1 MSLNASYRRSARAA
15 PERLDVMLEARAFEP
30 DFLRRLDGLVLGVQR
45 SRTVRQGRRLLGRVQ
60 GLGIEP
66 ESFKEYTEGDDLRFL
81 DWNAFARLDD
91 LTIRTFRSERE
102 IEVTV
107 LVDASASMGLPPEDD
122 KLGLAWGL
130 AASLAY
136 VAMASNDAVR
146 LGAFTAARGGAAR
159 LDVSPL
165 HRRRETYPAFGP
177 FVGTVHPGGATRMSE
192 AVGRLLRER
201 RPAGTVILISD
212 FLVSI
217 GEYEQ
222 ALRGLL
228 RARHEVKV
236 IHVLGDRESSGNY
249 PPGHYRVRDSETGEL
264 CEVTL
269 GARAAESC
277 RRRVERL
284 SAELAAFC
292 AANGIVYARAFGAS
306 HFDDI
311 VMREFPRLGVMR

>member
-1 MSLNASYRRSARAA
+1 
-15 PERLDVMLEARAFEP
+15 MLEARAFEP

-45 SRTVRQGRRLLGRVQ
+45 ARTAREGRRALGRVQ

-91 LTIRTFRSERE
+91 LTIRTFRAERE
-102 IEVTV
+102 IEVTIM
-107 LVDASASMGLPPEDD
+107 VDASASMGLPRDDD
-122 KLGLAWGL
+122 KLGMALGL

-146 LGAFTAARGGAAR
+146 LGAFTTSRGGAAR
-159 LDVSPL
+159 VETTPL
-165 HRRRETYPAFGP
+165 HRRRETYPAFRP
-177 FVGTVHPGGATRMSE
+177 FVTAVRCGGDTRMAE
-192 AVGRLLRER
+192 AVGRLLLER
-201 RPAGTVILISD
+201 RRAGTVIVISD
-212 FLVSI
+212 FLVSA

-222 ALRGLL
+222 TLRRLL
-228 RARHEVKV
+228 GARHEVKV
-236 IHVLGDRESSGNY
+236 VHVLGDRESTGTY

-269 GARAAESC
+269 GASAGEAC

-284 SAELAAFC
+284 SADLGAFC
-292 AANGIVYARAFGAS
+292 AANGIVYAQAFGAS
-306 HFDDI
+306 HFNDV
-311 VMREFPRLGVMR
+311 VMREFPRLGVVR

>member
-1 MSLNASYRRSARAA
+1 
-15 PERLDVMLEARAFEP
+15 MLEARAFEP

-45 SRTVRQGRRLLGRVQ
+45 ARTVREGRRALGRVQ

-91 LTIRTFRSERE
+91 LTIRTFRAERE
-102 IEVTV
+102 IEVTI
-107 LVDASASMGLPPEDD
+107 LVDASASMGLPRDDD
-122 KLGLAWGL
+122 KLGMALGL

-146 LGAFTAARGGAAR
+146 LGAFTTSRGGAAR
-159 LDVSPL
+159 VETTPL
-165 HRRRETYPAFGP
+165 HRRRETYPAFRP
-177 FVGTVHPGGATRMSE
+177 FVTAVHCGGDTRMAE
-192 AVGRLLRER
+192 AVGRLLLER
-201 RPAGTVILISD
+201 RRAGTVIVISD
-212 FLVSI
+212 FLVSA

-222 ALRGLL
+222 TLRRLL
-228 RARHEVKV
+228 GARHEVKV
-236 IHVLGDRESSGNY
+236 VHVLGDRESTGTY

-269 GARAAESC
+269 GASAGEAC

-284 SAELAAFC
+284 SADLGAFC
-292 AANGIVYARAFGAS
+292 AANGIVYAQAFGAS
-306 HFDDI
+306 HFNDV
-311 VMREFPRLGVMR
+311 VMREFPRLGVVR

>member
-1 MSLNASYRRSARAA
+1 
-15 PERLDVMLEARAFEP
+15 MLEGRAFEP

-45 SRTVRQGRRLLGRVQ
+45 ARTVREGRRALGRVQ

-91 LTIRTFRSERE
+91 LTIRTFRAERE
-102 IEVTV
+102 IEVTI

-122 KLGLAWGL
+122 KLGMALGL

-146 LGAFTAARGGAAR
+146 LGAFTTARGGAAR
-159 LDVSPL
+159 VETTAL
-165 HRRRETYPAFGP
+165 HRRRETYPAFRP
-177 FVGTVHPGGATRMSE
+177 FVSAVRCGGDTRMAE
-192 AVGRLLRER
+192 AVGRLLLER
-201 RPAGTVILISD
+201 RRAGTVIMISD
-212 FLVSI
+212 FLVSA

-222 ALRGLL
+222 TLRRLL
-228 RARHEVKV
+228 GARHEVKV
-236 IHVLGDRESSGNY
+236 VHVLGDRESTGTY

-269 GARAAESC
+269 GAGAAAVC

-284 SAELAAFC
+284 SADLGAFC
-292 AANGIVYARAFGAS
+292 AANGIVYAQAFGAS
-306 HFDDI
+306 HFNDV
-311 VMREFPRLGVMR
+311 VMREFPRLGVVR

>member
-1 MSLNASYRRSARAA
+1 
-15 PERLDVMLEARAFEP
+15 MLEGRAFEP

-45 SRTVRQGRRLLGRVQ
+45 ARTVREGRRALGRVQ

-91 LTIRTFRSERE
+91 LTIRTFRAERE
-102 IEVTV
+102 IEVTI
-107 LVDASASMGLPPEDD
+107 LVDASASMGLPRDDD
-122 KLGLAWGL
+122 KLGMALAL

-146 LGAFTAARGGAAR
+146 LGAFTTARGGAAR
-159 LDVSPL
+159 VETTPL
-165 HRRRETYPAFGP
+165 HRRRETYPAFRP
-177 FVGTVHPGGATRMSE
+177 FVTGVRCGGDTRMAE
-192 AVGRLLRER
+192 AVGRMLLER
-201 RPAGTVILISD
+201 RRAGTVIVISD
-212 FLVSI
+212 FLVSA

-222 ALRGLL
+222 TLRRLL
-228 RARHEVKV
+228 GARHEVKV
-236 IHVLGDRESSGNY
+236 VHVLGDRESTGTY

-269 GARAAESC
+269 GASAGEAC

-284 SAELAAFC
+284 SADLGAFC
-292 AANGIVYARAFGAS
+292 AANGIVYAPAFGAS
-306 HFDDI
+306 HFNDV
-311 VMREFPRLGVMR
+311 VMREFPRLGVVR

>member
-1 MSLNASYRRSARAA
+1 M
-15 PERLDVMLEARAFEP
+15 
-30 DFLRRLDGLVLGVQR
+30 
-45 SRTVRQGRRLLGRVQ
+45 LGRVQ

-91 LTIRTFRSERE
+91 LTIRTFRAERE
-102 IEVTV
+102 IEVTI
-107 LVDASASMGLPPEDD
+107 LVDASASMGLPRDDD
-122 KLGLAWGL
+122 KLGFALGL

-146 LGAFTAARGGAAR
+146 LGAFTTARGGAAH
-159 LDVSPL
+159 LETSAL
-165 HRRRETYPAFGP
+165 HRRRETYPAFRTVRKRGARGRRHADGRGG
-177 FVGTVHPGGATRMSE
+177 GTPA
-192 AVGRLLRER
+192 AER

-212 FLVSI
+212 FLVSA

-236 IHVLGDRESSGNY
+236 IHVLGDRESSGTY

-269 GARAAESC
+269 RRERGRNLPAAGRAAVGRSC
-277 RRRVERL
+277 GVLRGQRNRSMRGP
-284 SAELAAFC
+284 SAPA
-292 AANGIVYARAFGAS
+292 IS
-306 HFDDI
+306 TTS
-311 VMREFPRLGVMR
+311 

>member
-1 MSLNASYRRSARAA
+1 
-15 PERLDVMLEARAFEP
+15 MLEARAFEP

-45 SRTVRQGRRLLGRVQ
+45 SRTVREGRRQLGRVQ

-91 LTIRTFRSERE
+91 LTMRTFRAERE
-102 IEVTV
+102 IEVTI
-107 LVDASASMGLPPEDD
+107 LVDASASMGLPRDDD
-122 KLGLAWGL
+122 KLGFALGL

-146 LGAFTAARGGAAR
+146 LGAFTTARGGVPR
-159 LDVSPL
+159 LETSAL
-165 HRRRETYPAFGP
+165 HRRRETYPGFRAFVSG
-177 FVGTVHPGGATRMSE
+177 VRAGGATQMAE
-192 AVGRLLRER
+192 AVGRLLLER

-212 FLVSI
+212 FLVSA

-236 IHVLGDRESSGNY
+236 IHVLGDRESTGTY

-269 GARAAESC
+269 GPRAAETC
-277 RRRVERL
+277 RRRAERL
-284 SAELAAFC
+284 SADLAAFC
-292 AANGIVYARAFGAS
+292 AANGILYARAFGAS

-311 VMREFPRLGVMR
+311 VMREFPRLGVVR

>member
-1 MSLNASYRRSARAA
+1 
-15 PERLDVMLEARAFEP
+15 MLEARAFEP
-30 DFLRRLDGLVLGVQR
+30 GFLRRLDGLVLGVQR
-45 SRTVRQGRRLLGRVQ
+45 SRTVREGRRMLGRVQ

-91 LTIRTFRSERE
+91 LTIRTFRAERE
-102 IEVTV
+102 IEVSI
-107 LVDASASMGLPPEDD
+107 LIDASASMGLPREDD
-122 KLGLAWGL
+122 KLGFALGL

-146 LGAFTAARGGAAR
+146 LGAFTAARGGTPR
-159 LDVSPL
+159 LETSAL
-165 HRRRETYPAFGP
+165 HRRRESYPAFRT
-177 FVGTVHPGGATRMSE
+177 FVGTVRASGATQMAE
-192 AVGRLLRER
+192 AIGRLLLMR

-212 FLVSI
+212 FLVSAS
-217 GEYEQ
+217 EYEQ

-236 IHVLGDRESSGNY
+236 IHVLGDRESSGTY

-269 GARAAESC
+269 GASAAETC
-277 RRRVERL
+277 RRRAERL
-284 SAELAAFC
+284 SADLAAFC

-311 VMREFPRLGVMR
+311 VMREFPRLGLMR

>member
-1 MSLNASYRRSARAA
+1 
-15 PERLDVMLEARAFEP
+15 MLEARAFEP

-45 SRTVRQGRRLLGRVQ
+45 SRTVREGRRALGRVH

-91 LTIRTFRSERE
+91 LTIRTFRAERE
-102 IEVTV
+102 IEVTI

-122 KLGLAWGL
+122 KLGFALGL
-130 AASLAY
+130 ASSLAY

-146 LGAFTAARGGAAR
+146 LGAFTTARSGAAH
-159 LDVSPL
+159 LQTSAL
-165 HRRRETYPAFGP
+165 HRRRETYPTFRP
-177 FVGTVHPGGATRMSE
+177 FVNAVRTSGATQMVE
-192 AVGRLLRER
+192 AMGRLLLER
-201 RPAGTVILISD
+201 RRAGTVILISD
-212 FLVSI
+212 FLVSAI
-217 GEYEQ
+217 EYEQ
-222 ALRGLL
+222 ALRALL

-236 IHVLGDRESSGNY
+236 IHVLGDRESSGTY
-249 PPGHYRVRDSETGEL
+249 PPGHYRVRDSETGQL

-269 GARAAESC
+269 GPGAAASC
-277 RRRVERL
+277 RRRAERL
-284 SAELAAFC
+284 SADLAAFC

-311 VMREFPRLGVMR
+311 VMREFPRLGVVR

>member
-1 MSLNASYRRSARAA
+1 
-15 PERLDVMLEARAFEP
+15 MLEARAFEP

-45 SRTVRQGRRLLGRVQ
+45 SRTVREGRRALGRVQ

-91 LTIRTFRSERE
+91 LTIRTFRTERE
-102 IEVTV
+102 IEVTI
-107 LVDASASMGLPPEDD
+107 LVDASASMGLPREDD
-122 KLGLAWGL
+122 KLGFALGL

-146 LGAFTAARGGAAR
+146 LGAFTTARGGAAR
-159 LDVSPL
+159 LETSAL
-165 HRRRETYPAFGP
+165 HRRRETYPAFRP
-177 FVGTVHPGGATRMSE
+177 FVSAVRTGGATQMAE
-192 AVGRLLRER
+192 AMGRLLLER

-212 FLVSI
+212 FLVSAS
-217 GEYEQ
+217 EYEQ

-236 IHVLGDRESSGNY
+236 IHVLGDRESSGTY
-249 PPGHYRVRDSETGEL
+249 PPGHYRVRDSETGQM

-269 GARAAESC
+269 GPGAAANC
-277 RRRVERL
+277 RRRAERL
-284 SAELAAFC
+284 SADLAAVC
-292 AANGIVYARAFGAS
+292 AANAIVYARAFGAS

-311 VMREFPRLGVMR
+311 VMREFPRLGVVR

>member
-1 MSLNASYRRSARAA
+1 
-15 PERLDVMLEARAFEP
+15 MLEARAFEP

-45 SRTVRQGRRLLGRVQ
+45 SRTVREGRRMLGRVQ

-91 LTIRTFRSERE
+91 LTIRTFRAERE
-102 IEVTV
+102 IEVTI
-107 LVDASASMGLPPEDD
+107 LVDASASMGLPRDDD
-122 KLGLAWGL
+122 KLGFALGL

-146 LGAFTAARGGAAR
+146 LGAFTTARGGAPR
-159 LDVSPL
+159 LETSAL
-165 HRRRETYPAFGP
+165 HRRRETYPAFRT
-177 FVGTVHPGGATRMSE
+177 FVSAVRSGGATQMAE
-192 AVGRLLRER
+192 AVGRLLLER

-212 FLVSI
+212 FLVSAS
-217 GEYEQ
+217 EYEQ

-236 IHVLGDRESSGNY
+236 IHVLGDRESSGTY

-269 GARAAESC
+269 GASAAETC
-277 RRRVERL
+277 RRRAERL
-284 SAELAAFC
+284 SADLAAFC
-292 AANGIVYARAFGAS
+292 AANGIVCARAFGAS

>member
-1 MSLNASYRRSARAA
+1 
-15 PERLDVMLEARAFEP
+15 MLEARAFEP

-45 SRTVRQGRRLLGRVQ
+45 SRTVREGRRALGRVH

-91 LTIRTFRSERE
+91 LTIRTFRAERE
-102 IEVTV
+102 IEVTI

-122 KLGLAWGL
+122 KLGFALGL
-130 AASLAY
+130 ASSLAY

-146 LGAFTAARGGAAR
+146 LGAFTTARSGAAH
-159 LDVSPL
+159 LHTSAL
-165 HRRRETYPAFGP
+165 HRRRETYPTFRP
-177 FVGTVHPGGATRMSE
+177 FVSAVRTSGATQMVE
-192 AVGRLLRER
+192 AMGRLLLER
-201 RPAGTVILISD
+201 RRAGTVILISD
-212 FLVSI
+212 FLVSAI
-217 GEYEQ
+217 EYEQ
-222 ALRGLL
+222 ALRALL

-236 IHVLGDRESSGNY
+236 IHVLGDRESSGTY
-249 PPGHYRVRDSETGEL
+249 PPGHYRVRDSETGQL

-269 GARAAESC
+269 GPGAAASC
-277 RRRVERL
+277 RRRAERL
-284 SAELAAFC
+284 SADLAAFC

-311 VMREFPRLGVMR
+311 VMREFPRLGVVR

>member
-1 MSLNASYRRSARAA
+1 
-15 PERLDVMLEARAFEP
+15 MLEARAFEP

-45 SRTVRQGRRLLGRVQ
+45 ARTVREGRRALGRVQ

-91 LTIRTFRSERE
+91 LTIRTFRAERE
-102 IEVTV
+102 IEVTIM
-107 LVDASASMGLPPEDD
+107 VDASASMGLPRDDD
-122 KLGLAWGL
+122 KLGMALGL

-146 LGAFTAARGGAAR
+146 LGAFTTSRGGAAR
-159 LDVSPL
+159 VETTPL
-165 HRRRETYPAFGP
+165 HRRRETYPAFRP
-177 FVGTVHPGGATRMSE
+177 FVTAVRCGGDTRMAE
-192 AVGRLLRER
+192 AVGRLLLER
-201 RPAGTVILISD
+201 RRAGTVIVISD
-212 FLVSI
+212 FLVSA

-222 ALRGLL
+222 TLRRLL
-228 RARHEVKV
+228 GARHEVKV
-236 IHVLGDRESSGNY
+236 VHVLGDRESTGTY

-269 GARAAESC
+269 GASAGEAC

-284 SAELAAFC
+284 SADLGAFC
-292 AANGIVYARAFGAS
+292 AANGIVYAQAFGAS
-306 HFDDI
+306 HFNDV
-311 VMREFPRLGVMR
+311 VMREFPRLGVVR